1 MIIFATFAVLDY
13 VIKQCFENLTN
24 IVIVFFSQH
33 TKHFKHFKRKFSNIK
48 CHIPFSIF
56 LCFKSGNEIE
66 SGFFDM
72 IGVGVAIFIFL

>member
-33 TKHFKHFKRKFSNIK
+33 TKHF
-48 CHIPFSIF
+48 
-56 LCFKSGNEIE
+56 GNEIE